1 MFSKNKPWEKTI
13 NKSLFDLTVGSY
25 YHTEICK
32 LVGLYISSILGKVYG
47 IQNVGFYRDDCL
59 AYLCNISGPASGKT
73 RRDMKRTFWENSG
86 LKIIITTNLKIVNFL
101 DVTFNLC
108 TGKHQPFSKPNDI
121 PTYINLNSNHPL
133 NIIKA
138 LSNNI

>member
-25 YHTEICK
+25 DHTEICK

-47 IQNVGFYRDDCL
+47 IQNVGFYRDDGL
-59 AYLCNISGPASGKT
+59 AYLCNISGPASDKT
-73 RRDMKRTFWENSG
+73 RKDMKRTFWENSG

-108 TGKHQPFSKPNDI
+108 TGKHQRFSKPNAI